1 MVKYIFKKKIKYLK
15 KYSFNDRGSQERQ
28 FCSPIIDLP
37 IASIMRSKYG
47 NFKEYHTSEDNLD
60 FVNNKNLKQSLDIYI
75 KILNFF
81 EKNRI
86 TITNQICEPMF
97 SKKNIYPTISLGHAS
112 NEIKNLRNL
121 IGYSDGKTFLFEI
134 AKKIN
139 LKFEQAK
146 KKAKYLKNI
155 KLITYIN

>member
-1 MVKYIFKKKIKYLK
+1 M
-15 KYSFNDRGSQERQ
+15 N
-28 FCSPIIDLP
+28 
-37 IASIMRSKYG
+37 
-47 NFKEYHTSEDNLD
+47 
-60 FVNNKNLKQSLDIYI
+60 QSLDVYI

-97 SKKNIYPTISLGHAS
+97 SKKNIYPTISLGRAS
-112 NEIKNLRNL
+112 NEIKILRNL
-121 IGYSDGKTFLFEI
+121 VGYSDGKTFLFEI

-139 LKFEQAK
+139 LNLNKP

-155 KLITYIN
+155 KLIKYIN